1 MPSIERL
8 RACPRRDVMLMVLV
22 AAVSERFVHL
32 AEVTISRSSE

>member
-1 MPSIERL
+1 
-8 RACPRRDVMLMVLV
+8 MLMVLV